1 MKIFTKIEN
10 TMIYKKGSEKIM
22 EQEQLQRTTER
33 NSCNTVSKQI
43 QLLMKNDMCIKK
55 QKQEKIK

>member
-1 MKIFTKIEN
+1 
-10 TMIYKKGSEKIM
+10 MIYKKGSEKIM